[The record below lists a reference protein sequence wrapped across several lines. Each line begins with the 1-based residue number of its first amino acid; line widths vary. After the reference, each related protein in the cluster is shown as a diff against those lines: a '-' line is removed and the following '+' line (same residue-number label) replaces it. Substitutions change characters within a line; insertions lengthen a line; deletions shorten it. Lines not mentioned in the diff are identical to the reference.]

1 MKMLQ
6 VSKCLIGLAVMVLQS
21 CDVAENRRDLLC
33 GNWESVEGKP
43 DVLIYKEGE
52 AYKVTEF
59 KRSGI
64 RRRLKPETYLLQE
77 ENGNLFMNTGFRID
91 VAAGMVKDL
100 SAPYRPA
107 AQIPWWPLPEDGSH
121 PLFDRDEVHDIYRHW
136 RAALD
141 SYDPPRFAVA
151 EAGVTASRRPAYAA
165 SLGQAFNF
173 QMQDADWSAHSFGW
187 AIDAGLADEAACGS
201 TTWVLGCHDSPRAAA
216 RYGFDLADDVAA
228 ALARHLAPLGAH
240 GTPPRTARMG
250 PQSQIEGSLAYTE
263 GAATG

>member
-52 AYKVTEF
+52 AYKVTVF

-91 VAAGMVKDL
+91 VAYNEATDVLTFSPNGDYVRVK
-100 SAPYRPA
+100 PQPETPA
-107 AQIPWWPLPEDGSH
+107 A
-121 PLFDRDEVHDIYRHW
+121 RHYFIDSYYGCSMTY
-136 RAALD
+136 ASALD
-141 SYDPPRFAVA
+141 FNAPSLSSAA
-151 EAGVTASRRPAYAA
+151 EGYFVVDVCFEYVGHCTV
-165 SLGQAFNF
+165 G
-173 QMQDADWSAHSFGW
+173 
-187 AIDAGLADEAACGS
+187 
-201 TTWVLGCHDSPRAAA
+201 
-216 RYGFDLADDVAA
+216 DD
-228 ALARHLAPLGAH
+228 
-240 GTPPRTARMG
+240 
-250 PQSQIEGSLAYTE
+250 
-263 GAATG
+263 